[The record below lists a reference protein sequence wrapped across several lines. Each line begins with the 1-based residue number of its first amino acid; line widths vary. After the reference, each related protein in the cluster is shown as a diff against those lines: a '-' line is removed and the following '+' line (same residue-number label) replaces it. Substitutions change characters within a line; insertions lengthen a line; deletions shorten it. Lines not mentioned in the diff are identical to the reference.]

1 MNKVQEPRRV
11 LVSGASRG
19 IGAAIARELAALGFS
34 VALNFRQSAEKAEA
48 LRREIES
55 AGGSAQLLPFD
66 VSDRVAAAAALEA
79 DLRERG
85 PFWGAVLNAGI
96 TEDGPF
102 AGLSGQAWD
111 RVLGTNLDS
120 FYNLLRP
127 LVMPMVGLRDGGRI
141 VVISSVT
148 GLLGRAGQT
157 NYAAAK
163 AGLIAAARSL
173 ALELAKRRIT
183 VNTVAPGFV
192 RTDMLAGL
200 DEQQLCAEVPLK
212 RFADPEE
219 VAALVG
225 FLFGPRA
232 GYITGQTLAIDGGL
246 S

>member
-1 MNKVQEPRRV
+1 
-11 LVSGASRG
+11 
-19 IGAAIARELAALGFS
+19 
-34 VALNFRQSAEKAEA
+34 
-48 LRREIES
+48 
-55 AGGSAQLLPFD
+55 
-66 VSDRVAAAAALEA
+66 
-79 DLRERG
+79 
-85 PFWGAVLNAGI
+85 
-96 TEDGPF
+96 
-102 AGLSGQAWD
+102 
-111 RVLGTNLDS
+111 
-120 FYNLLRP
+120 
-127 LVMPMVGLRDGGRI
+127 MVGLRDGGRI

-200 DEQQLCAEVPLK
+200 DEQQLSAEVPLK

-225 FLFGPRA
+225 FLFGPKA
-232 GYITGQTLAIDGGL
+232 SYITGQTLAIDGGL

>member
-1 MNKVQEPRRV
+1 MPSVPRRV

-19 IGAAIARELAALGFS
+19 IGAAIARELAQQGFS
-34 VALNFRQSAEKAEA
+34 VALNFRSNAERAEA
-48 LRREIES
+48 LRREIEA
-55 AGGSAQLLPFD
+55 AGGQASLLPFD
-66 VSDRVAAAAALEA
+66 VSDRGAAAQALEA
-79 DLRERG
+79 DLAERG

-96 TEDGPF
+96 AEDGPF

-111 RVLGTNLDS
+111 RVLSTNLDS

-127 LVMPMVGLRDGGRI
+127 LVLPMVGLRDGGRI

-173 ALELAKRRIT
+173 ALELAKRKIT
-183 VNTVAPGFV
+183 VNTVAPGFIQ
-192 RTDMLAGL
+192 TDMLAGL
-200 DEQQLCAEVPLK
+200 DEKEIAAEVPLK
-212 RFADPEE
+212 RFGQPEE

-225 FLFGPRA
+225 FLFQPRA
-232 GYITGQTLAIDGGL
+232 AYITGQTLAIDGGL

>member
-1 MNKVQEPRRV
+1 MSTASVPRRV
-11 LVSGASRG
+11 LISGASRG
-19 IGAAIARELAALGFS
+19 IGAAIARELAREGFS
-34 VALNFRQSAEKAEA
+34 VALNFRHSAERAEA
-48 LRREIES
+48 LQREIEA
-55 AGGSAQLLPFD
+55 AGGRASLLPFD
-66 VSDRVAAAAALEA
+66 VSDRNAASLALEA
-79 DLRERG
+79 ELAERG

-111 RVLGTNLDS
+111 RVLTTNLDS

-127 LVMPMVGLRDGGRI
+127 LVLPMVGLRDGGRI

-173 ALELAKRRIT
+173 ALELAQRRIT

-200 DEQQLCAEVPLK
+200 DERELAAEVPLK
-212 RFADPEE
+212 RFAEPEE

>member
-1 MNKVQEPRRV
+1 MSTASVPRRV
-11 LVSGASRG
+11 LISGASRG
-19 IGAAIARELAALGFS
+19 IGAAIARELAREGFS
-34 VALNFRQSAEKAEA
+34 VALNFRHSAERAEA
-48 LRREIES
+48 LQRELEA
-55 AGGSAQLLPFD
+55 AGGRASLLPFD
-66 VSDRVAAAAALEA
+66 VSDRNAASLALEA
-79 DLRERG
+79 DLAERG

-111 RVLGTNLDS
+111 RVLTTNLDS

-127 LVMPMVGLRDGGRI
+127 LVLPMVGLRDGGRI

-200 DEQQLCAEVPLK
+200 DERELAAEVPLK
-212 RFADPEE
+212 RFAEPEE

>member
-1 MNKVQEPRRV
+1 MPSEPRRV

-19 IGAAIARELAALGFS
+19 IGAAIARELAQQGFS
-34 VALNFRQSAEKAEA
+34 VALNFRNNAERAEA
-48 LRREIES
+48 LRLEIER
-55 AGGSAQLLPFD
+55 AGGRASLLPFD
-66 VSDRVAAAAALEA
+66 VSDRSAAAQALEA
-79 DLRERG
+79 DLAERG

-96 TEDGPF
+96 AEDGPF

-111 RVLGTNLDS
+111 RVLSTNLDS
-120 FYNLLRP
+120 FYNVLRP
-127 LVMPMVGLRDGGRI
+127 LVLPMVGLRDGGRI

-173 ALELAKRRIT
+173 ALELAKRKIT
-183 VNTVAPGFV
+183 VNTVAPGFIQ
-192 RTDMLAGL
+192 TDMLAGL
-200 DEQQLCAEVPLK
+200 DEKEIAAEVPLK
-212 RFADPEE
+212 RFGQPEE

-225 FLFGPRA
+225 FLFQTRA
-232 GYITGQTLAIDGGL
+232 AYITGQTLAIDGGL